1 MMRNKQVGI
10 INYGS
15 GNLASVYN
23 AVDYLGFKP
32 IFITEQN
39 EARKFSH
46 LILPGVGSYAKLAN
60 FLQTSGWSST
70 LKEITKSGIFL
81 FGICI
86 GMQLLFEEGE
96 EGGITKGIGLFSG
109 TCRSFCFKN
118 KKNDLPIPHIG
129 FNEVNHRNTKVWKG
143 IDNNSPF
150 YFVHAYR
157 IKKTSSETIAGTTNY
172 GESFISFI
180 ENQNIFGS
188 QFHPE
193 KSHNVGLR
201 LLKNFIE
208 LKNW

>member
-1 MMRNKQVGI
+1 MTNNKQVGI
-10 INYGS
+10 IDYGS

-86 GMQLLFEEGE
+86 GMQLLFEKGE
-96 EGGITKGIGLFSG
+96 EGGISKGIGLFSG
-109 TCRSFCFKN
+109 RCESFCFKN
-118 KKNDLPIPHIG
+118 KKIDLPVPHIG
-129 FNEVNHRNTKVWKG
+129 FNEVNHMNTKVWKG
-143 IDNNSPF
+143 IANNSPF
-150 YFVHAYR
+150 YFVHTYR
-157 IKKTSSETIAGTTNY
+157 IKEIPSGAIVGTTNY

-180 ENQNIFGS
+180 ENQNVFGS

>member
-1 MMRNKQVGI
+1 MMKNKKVGI
-10 INYGS
+10 IDCGA

-39 EARKFSH
+39 EAKKFSH

-60 FLQTSGWSST
+60 SLQSSGWSST
-70 LKEITKSGIFL
+70 LKEITESGTFL

-86 GMQLLFEEGE
+86 GMQLLFEKGE
-96 EGGITKGIGLFSG
+96 EGGISKGVGLFSG
-109 TCRSFCFKN
+109 TCKSFGFQH
-118 KKNDLPIPHIG
+118 KKIDLPVPHIG
-129 FNEVNHRNTKVWKG
+129 FNEVSHINSKIWQG
-143 IDNNSPF
+143 IPNNSPF

-157 IKKTSSETIAGTTNY
+157 VKEIPNGAVVATTNY
-172 GESFISFI
+172 GESFISFV
-180 ENQNIFGS
+180 ENQNVFGS

-193 KSHNVGLR
+193 KSHNVGLK

-208 LKNW
+208 LKNC